1 MVTNLIYSNDF
12 IKRLKSRVDL
22 LQLVSNYTEMKRTG
36 DGQYMGKCPHP
47 DHHDDTPSFIVYNK
61 NVDDQNWSCYG
72 CHNGGKNLQDNT
84 SKNYGSDCFAFIQW
98 ISNYHGSTKPIGFA
112 DAVKVL
118 AEYVGMPLEEDRF
131 ISKYRELKKL
141 AQKQQVDLFA
151 RPDLIAYLNKRGL
164 SNDDIAYFGIGFD
177 IQENRISFPLPNY
190 DGNIIGFSCRR
201 TSDDIDVPKYKNS
214 ETSEWFQKK
223 TYLYGMHSVDKSYE
237 YAFITE
243 GVFDVTLAQKYELK
257 NVFGLLNSSLTEQ
270 HARFIANM
278 RFIPVFCQDNDRAGQ
293 KGILKAVNLMSEYGV
308 NSKVCILPAGKD
320 LAETALMQKENLTQ
334 FLLDRSEYFGK
345 YYLGKIFDQF
355 DKDIYDLRMEYLPHA
370 MELIN
375 KVPSANEQELLK
387 YELYKRMGGK
397 SFNDML

>member
-1 MVTNLIYSNDF
+1 MIYSNDF

-22 LQLVSNYTEMKRTG
+22 LQLVSNYTDRKRTG

-47 DHHDDTPSFIVYNK
+47 NHHDDTPSFIVYNK
-61 NVDDQNWSCYG
+61 NIDDQNWACYG
-72 CHNGGKNLQDNT
+72 CHNGTKNLQDGA
-84 SKNYGSDCFAFIQW
+84 SKNYGSDCFAFVQW
-98 ISNYHGSTKPIGFA
+98 ISDYPGSTKVLSFT
-112 DAVKVL
+112 DAIKVL

-131 ISKYRELKKL
+131 LGKYKEFKTV
-141 AQKQQVDLFA
+141 AQLQQRDLFA
-151 RPDLIAYLNKRGL
+151 RQSLLDYLNARGL
-164 SNDDIAYFGIGFD
+164 SNDDIWYFGIGFD
-177 IQENRISFPLPNY
+177 IQENRISFPLLNV
-190 DGNIIGFSCRR
+190 DGNIVGFSKRR
-201 TSDDIDVPKYKNS
+201 VSDDVDVPKYINS
-214 ETSEWFQKK
+214 ETSDWFQKK
-223 TYLYGMHSVDKSYE
+223 SYLYGMHSVDKTFK

-243 GVFDVTLAQKYELK
+243 GVFDVTLAQKYGLK
-257 NVFGLLNSSLTEQ
+257 NVFGLLNSSLTEP
-270 HARFIANM
+270 HARFISNM
-278 RFIPVFCQDNDRAGQ
+278 RLTPIFCQDNDKAGQ
-293 KGILKAVNLMSEYGV
+293 KGILKAVNLMAEYDV

-320 LAETALMQKENLTQ
+320 LAETALIHKENLSQ
-334 FLLDRSEYFGK
+334 FILNSSEYFGQ